1 VERDIRLSAIKAEWN
16 ALSQVVKQAE
26 DQPWD
31 LDPPLE
37 QPSSNSG
44 SVEVVLNLYGREW
57 CNDNTVQELVRQ
69 GQEQ

>member
-1 VERDIRLSAIKAEWN
+1 MTSVFPQLKRIRT
-16 ALSQVVKQAE
+16 
-26 DQPWD
+26 QPRD